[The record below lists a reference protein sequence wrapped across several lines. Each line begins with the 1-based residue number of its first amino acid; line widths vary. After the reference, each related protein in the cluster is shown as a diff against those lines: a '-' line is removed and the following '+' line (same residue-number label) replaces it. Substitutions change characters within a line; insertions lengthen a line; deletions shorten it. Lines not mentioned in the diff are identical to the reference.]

1 MYKADFTHK
10 EWLEWKRLK
19 ERNPDLHND
28 SARLR
33 GEPRAFNPE
42 GAGSS
47 PDAPSKT
54 NVRRF
59 SGNY

>member
-1 MYKADFTHK
+1 MYKAHFTHR
-10 EWLEWKRLK
+10 EWEEWKRLK
-19 ERNPDLHND
+19 RMNPDHT
-28 SARLR
+28 ARLR

-47 PDAPSKT
+47 PDAPS
-54 NVRRF
+54 NVRDIAKKF

>member
-1 MYKADFTHK
+1 MYKAHFTHR

-19 ERNPDLHND
+19 EMNPDT
-28 SARLR
+28 ARLR

-47 PDAPSKT
+47 PDAPSK
-54 NVRRF
+54 VRDLATFRF